1 MINYIKNIVS
11 CINKS
16 KVNYTLSIKRN
27 NTITAQNIGSKCTE
41 LKDILNNII
50 STPNITVITGNP
62 NIDKTTFTIKLA
74 NQITK
79 QGYYILYFSYEMNST
94 KFKSKHIT
102 KNYFIHND
110 ASPFY
115 LGREN
120 NNKQH
125 FLLKKL
131 NIVNNE
137 FCFIDCTLNLYNIN
151 NIENTIESYINS
163 YNVSPIIF
171 IDYQYMS
178 YPPLDNKKYP
188 IKSTD
193 CPILDYN
200 VKGMK
205 KIISKFKCPI
215 ILTTILNE
223 NSTISDEYSTII
235 SVK

>member
-1 MINYIKNIVS
+1 MLNYIKNI
-11 CINKS
+11 INYITNCKA
-16 KVNYTLSIKRN
+16 NYTLSIKRN
-27 NTITAQNIGSKCTE
+27 NTITTKNIIRKFTE
-41 LKDILNNII
+41 LNDILYSII
-50 STPNITVITGNP
+50 STPNITIITGNA
-62 NIDKTTFTIKLA
+62 NIDKTTFSIKLA

-79 QGYYILYFSYEMNST
+79 QVYYILYFSYEMNST
-94 KFKSKHIT
+94 KFKSKCVT
-102 KNYFIHND
+102 KNYLIHND
-110 ASPFY
+110 TSPFY
-115 LGREN
+115 LGKEKNR
-120 NNKQH
+120 QH

-131 NIVNNE
+131 NKVNNK
-137 FCFIDCTLNLYNIN
+137 FCFIDCTLNLYNMN

-163 YNVSPIIF
+163 YKVSPIIF

-178 YPPLDNKKYP
+178 YPPLDTKKYP

-215 ILTTILNE
+215 ILTTILDE
-223 NSTISDEYSTII
+223 NSTISDECSTII